1 MMDIEIKD
9 VPESSQNDDLLI
21 GIIENQLQVIVT
33 VSELDGQMYDEIFVD
48 QIKTMTAAFAL
59 IREAQRRLMDD
70 VKNMGKE

>member
-33 VSELDGQMYDEIFVD
+33 ITEMDGGLYDELADDRIR
-48 QIKTMTAAFAL
+48 TMSGAFRL
-59 IREAQRRLMDD
+59 IREAQKRLMED
-70 VKNMGKE
+70 VKNMGKG